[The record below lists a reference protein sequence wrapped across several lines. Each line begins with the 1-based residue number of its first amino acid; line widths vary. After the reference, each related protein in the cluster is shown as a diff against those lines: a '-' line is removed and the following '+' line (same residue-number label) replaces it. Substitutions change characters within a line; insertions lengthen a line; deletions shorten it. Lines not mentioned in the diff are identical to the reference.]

1 MHNKS
6 CANHLLALRKCE
18 NGLKRSRAAYGEGT
32 QGKSDGE
39 PVGAHLRDG
48 GSHTLLPRRAA
59 LHALRAAWGVLVEV
73 RPILIPRCLPSIESL
88 LLSQGYRA
96 LASTQVALHALS
108 THEATMSKT
117 PNKTEVA
124 KSIALTR
131 RRLGETLQEPLQR
144 HVALLMTALEGA

>member
-39 PVGAHLRDG
+39 PAGASLRDG
-48 GSHTLLPRRAA
+48 DSHSLLPRRAA

-73 RPILIPRCLPSIESL
+73 RRPILRPRGLHSK
-88 LLSQGYRA
+88 RA
-96 LASTQVALHALS
+96 ARLHRGTARS
-108 THEATMSKT
+108 
-117 PNKTEVA
+117 
-124 KSIALTR
+124 R
-131 RRLGETLQEPLQR
+131 RRKSRSTL
-144 HVALLMTALEGA
+144 

>member
-39 PVGAHLRDG
+39 PAGASLRDG
-48 GSHTLLPRRAA
+48 DSHSLLPRRAA

-73 RPILIPRCLPSIESL
+73 RRPILRPAAYILRELP
-88 LLSQGYRA
+88 
-96 LASTQVALHALS
+96 ASTGVPRARVDASRAPRSEHARG
-108 THEATMSKT
+108 HA
-117 PNKTEVA
+117 
-124 KSIALTR
+124 
-131 RRLGETLQEPLQR
+131 
-144 HVALLMTALEGA
+144 